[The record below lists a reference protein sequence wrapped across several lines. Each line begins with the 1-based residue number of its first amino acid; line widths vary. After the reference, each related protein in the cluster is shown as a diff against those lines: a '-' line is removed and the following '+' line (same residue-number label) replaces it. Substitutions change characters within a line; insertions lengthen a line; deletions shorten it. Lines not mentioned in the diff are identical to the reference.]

1 MKGPRDDFF
10 SDTRLLTWQV
20 AGLLAFGSLTAWLM
34 SFALP
39 LLLWAVGAL
48 VLLACGAGIFLASG
62 RLLTR
67 HHPVLSVFGDRL
79 WYRGFREQVI
89 MLRNVSSVRHVRAKR
104 FGLRFACLELELVD
118 DVDPIALPLVAV
130 DCNADDLVV
139 LILSRVELLRRDLP
153 DD

>member
-1 MKGPRDDFF
+1 MKGPRDDFY
-10 SDTRLLTWQV
+10 SDTRSLTWQV
-20 AGLLAFGSLTAWLM
+20 AGLLAVGSLTAWLM

-48 VLLACGAGIFLASG
+48 VLLACGAGIFLASS

-67 HHPVLSVFGDRL
+67 QHPVLSVFGDRL

-89 MLRNVSSVRHVRAKR
+89 MLRNVAQARHVRAQR
-104 FGLRFACLELELVD
+104 FGLRFPCLEIELTD
-118 DVDPIALPLVAV
+118 EIDPLALPLVAV
-130 DCNADDLVV
+130 DCNADDLVALV
-139 LILSRVELLRRDLP
+139 MARVEQLRRDRP

>member
-10 SDTRLLTWQV
+10 SDTRLLSWQV
-20 AGLLAFGSLTAWLM
+20 AGLLAVGSLTAWLM

-67 HHPVLSVFGDRL
+67 HHPVISVFGDRV

-89 MLRNVSSVRHVRAKR
+89 MLRNVSSVRHVRAQR
-104 FGLRFACLELELVD
+104 FGLRFPCLELELAD
-118 DVDPIALPLVAV
+118 DVDPLVLPLVAV
-130 DCNADDLVV
+130 DCNPDDLVA
-139 LILSRVELLRRDLP
+139 LIHARVELLRRDRP
-153 DD
+153 DE

>member
-1 MKGPRDDFF
+1 MKGPRDDFY
-10 SDTRLLTWQV
+10 SDTRLLAWQV
-20 AGLLAFGSLTAWLM
+20 AGLLVVGSLIAWLM

-48 VLLACGAGIFLASG
+48 VLLACGVGIFLASS

-89 MLRNVSSVRHVRAKR
+89 MLRNVSLARHVRAQR
-104 FGLRFACLELELVD
+104 FGLRFPCLELELID
-118 DVDPIALPLVAV
+118 EIEPLTLPLVAV
-130 DCNADDLVV
+130 DCNADELAA
-139 LILSRVELLRRDLP
+139 LIVARVDVLRRDRP